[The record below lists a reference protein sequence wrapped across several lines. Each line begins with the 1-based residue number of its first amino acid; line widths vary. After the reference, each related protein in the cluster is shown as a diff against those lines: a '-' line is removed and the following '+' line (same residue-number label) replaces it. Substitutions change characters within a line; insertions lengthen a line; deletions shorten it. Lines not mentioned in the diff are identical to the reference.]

1 MEDVKKIYIIYEVE
15 FTLKRAKAKEIED
28 VFQVAK
34 SEKSLLENK
43 DKISL
48 NWRNARLKTRDD
60 YASLCVVFY
69 NIKAGLCVTID
80 I

>member
-43 DKISL
+43 DISL
-48 NWRNARLKTRDD
+48 WT
-60 YASLCVVFY
+60 
-69 NIKAGLCVTID
+69 GGMQG
-80 I
+80 